1 MVTVLK
7 ELIEGSDISSTFLFH
22 NFSYDSSYFVGRG
35 NEINSINR
43 VFESG
48 QKVLFLSGIGG
59 IGKTELAK
67 RYAYENASKYKKIV
81 FVPFAGSIMET
92 VCGNDLHIN
101 KISQGEDE
109 KDTDYYKRKL
119 GILRK
124 SVSIDDLIILDNF
137 DIESDE
143 NLEDLLECQ
152 CRFLVTSREDF
163 RDYEYE
169 QIDEIGRAH
178 V

>member
-1 MVTVLK
+1 MKLTVLTEYLNQDK
-7 ELIEGSDISSTFLFH
+7 
-22 NFSYDSSYFVGRG
+22 
-35 NEINSINR
+35 
-43 VFESG
+43 
-48 QKVLFLSGIGG
+48 KVLFLSGIGG

-124 SVSIDDLIILDNF
+124 SVSIDDLIRISF
-137 DIESDE
+137 TV
-143 NLEDLLECQ
+143 
-152 CRFLVTSREDF
+152 F
-163 RDYEYE
+163 
-169 QIDEIGRAH
+169 
-178 V
+178 